1 MSRRLLIAA
10 VAPIMGVALIAPA
23 AASADPGPGSDGR
36 ATPAPGDSPMTTPA
50 PTSAPVTTPPP
61 APPAT
66 DTATVCKNLGTTLK
80 SGWPAFQS
88 TLQQA
93 KTQLGQRNLGGAQS
107 SVKQAGQ
114 QLQALGGQVKQDGS
128 QATDATLKNTTT
140 QLGDQLNSLGG
151 SLNSLTKLN
160 GFNPGTLAPL
170 SKQLSTT
177 CKGELAGVPLP
188 G

>member
-1 MSRRLLIAA
+1 MTRRLLIAV
-10 VAPIMGVALIAPA
+10 VAPIMGAALIAPA
-23 AASADPGPGSDGR
+23 AASADPT
-36 ATPAPGDSPMTTPA
+36 TPAPGGSTPT
-50 PTSAPVTTPPP
+50 PAPVTTPPA

-66 DTATVCKNLGTTLK
+66 DTGTVCKNLGTTLK
-80 SGWPAFQS
+80 GGWPAFQA

-93 KTQLGQRNLGGAQS
+93 KTQVGQRDLGAAQA

-128 QATDATLKNTTT
+128 QATDATLKNTTAEM
-140 QLGDQLNSLGG
+140 GDQLTNLGG

-160 GFNPGTLAPL
+160 GFNPGRLAPL

-177 CKGELAGVPLP
+177 CKGELSGVPLP

>member
-10 VAPIMGVALIAPA
+10 VAPILGAGLVVPA
-23 AASADPGPGSDGR
+23 AAFADP
-36 ATPAPGDSPMTTPA
+36 TTPA
-50 PTSAPVTTPPP
+50 PSPGGSAPVTTPPA

-66 DTATVCKNLGTTLK
+66 DTATVCKNLGTTFK
-80 SGWPAFQS
+80 GGWPPIQA

-93 KTQLGQRNLGGAQS
+93 KNQVGQRDFGAAQA

-114 QLQALGGQVKQDGS
+114 QLQGLGARVKQDGS
-128 QATDATLKNTTT
+128 QAGDATLKNTTASM
-140 QLGDQLNSLGG
+140 GDQLNSLGG
-151 SLNSLTKLN
+151 SLSSLTKLN
-160 GFNPGTLAPL
+160 GFDPGKLAPL
-170 SKQLSTT
+170 SKQLSST

>member
-1 MSRRLLIAA
+1 MTRRLLIAA
-10 VAPIMGVALIAPA
+10 VAPIMSAALIAPA
-23 AASADPGPGSDGR
+23 AASANST
-36 ATPAPGDSPMTTPA
+36 TPAPGGSTPTPA
-50 PTSAPVTTPPP
+50 TSAPVTTPPA

-66 DTATVCKNLGTTLK
+66 DTGTVCKNLGTTLK
-80 SGWPAFQS
+80 GGWPAVQA

-93 KTQLGQRNLGGAQS
+93 KTQVGQRDLGAAQA
-107 SVKQAGQ
+107 SVKQAAQ

-128 QATDATLKNTTT
+128 QATDATLKHTTT
-140 QLGDQLNSLGG
+140 ELGDQLTNLGG

-160 GFNPGTLAPL
+160 GFNPGRLAPL

-177 CKGELAGVPLP
+177 CKGELSGVPLP

>member
-1 MSRRLLIAA
+1 MTRRLLIAA
-10 VAPIMGVALIAPA
+10 VAPIVGAALIAPA
-23 AASADPGPGSDGR
+23 AASANST
-36 ATPAPGDSPMTTPA
+36 TPAPGGSTPTPA
-50 PTSAPVTTPPP
+50 TSAPVTTPPA

-66 DTATVCKNLGTTLK
+66 DTGTVCKNLGTTLK
-80 SGWPAFQS
+80 GGWPAVQA

-93 KTQLGQRNLGGAQS
+93 KTQVGQRDLGAAQA

-128 QATDATLKNTTT
+128 QATDATLKNTTNE
-140 QLGDQLNSLGG
+140 LGDQLTNLGG

-160 GFNPGTLAPL
+160 GFNPGRLAPL

-177 CKGELAGVPLP
+177 CKGELSGVPLP